1 MWPTHGAILEMNI
14 RIKYASLGDK
24 VAEVIGLGLN
34 DSHDEVPAQE
44 LVEASGDATPLT
56 EGGEMAVDTAG
67 PQSDTIGGV
76 TRPESFIGAKSGISK
91 LGSGKLGGSS
101 GTGSSAGR
109 GFGDSAL
116 HSDDSSAG
124 SWMNV
129 TERSAHVLV

>member
-1 MWPTHGAILEMNI
+1 MNI